1 MARLGIPLTAL
12 LLLAPLAAEAT
23 IVRAVAFDEKVE
35 QAEGIVVGTCIAQ
48 ESRWDDAH
56 ERILTYSTFRVEK
69 TLKGAVDPEITLVT
83 PGGKVGNIVQEIIG
97 VPRFREG
104 EENVVFVRNTKAG
117 PTVAFLEQGNYKVV
131 KDARGDRMAMPAVTS
146 SVLVDTGR
154 GTAVA
159 PESARSMRDLEGA
172 VRDTIRRREAL
183 RMELIEQRKKEEAS
197 LWNQVQRNKWLI
209 GLALLGAIIA
219 TWQLYKRW

>member
-35 QAEGIVVGTCIAQ
+35 QAESIVVGTCVAQ
-48 ESRWDDAH
+48 ESRWDDAE

-69 TLKGAVDPEITLVT
+69 TLKGAAEPEITLVT
-83 PGGKVGNIVQEIIG
+83 PGGKVGSIVQEIIG

-104 EENVVFVRNTKAG
+104 EENVVFVRSTQAG

-131 KDARGDRMAMPAVTS
+131 KDASGDRMALPAVTS
-146 SVLVDTGR
+146 AVMVDTGR

-159 PESARSMRDLEGA
+159 PESPRSLRDLEGA

-183 RMELIEQRKKEEAS
+183 RMELIEQRKEEVS

-209 GLALLGAIIA
+209 GLALLGAIVA

>member
-1 MARLGIPLTAL
+1 MARLATPLTL
-12 LLLAPLAAEAT
+12 LLLLVPVAAEAT
-23 IVRAVAFDEKVE
+23 IVRAIAFDERVD
-35 QAEGIVVGTCIAQ
+35 QAASIVVGTCTAQ

-69 TLKGAVDPEITLVT
+69 TLKGNVQDQITLVT
-83 PGGKVGNIVQEIIG
+83 PGGKVGSIVQEIIG

-104 EENVVFVRNTKAG
+104 EENVVFVRNTEAG

-131 KDARGDRMAMPAVTS
+131 KNARGERMAMPAVTS
-146 SVLVDTGR
+146 AVLVDTGR

-159 PESARSMRDLEGA
+159 PESTRSMRDLEGA
-172 VRDTIRRREAL
+172 VRETIRRREAL
-183 RMELIEQRKKEEAS
+183 RMELVERRKKEEAS
-197 LWNQVQRNKWLI
+197 LWNQIQRNKWI
-209 GLALLGAIIA
+209 ISLALLGAIVA